1 MKTAD
6 SGNRT
11 TFHFCPDCGSDV
23 HYAIDG
29 KFDGLIA
36 IPLGAFDDPYFA
48 KPAFSVWESASTTG
62 SRFRRRR
69 ALGLKALS
77 YSARIVHHP
86 RRGGLAQI
94 WSDRQ
99 MLITRVRDARARVGL
114 STL

>member
-6 SGNRT
+6 SGNRI

-23 HYAIDG
+23 HYEIEG

-48 KPAFSVWESASTTG
+48 KPAFSVWEERKHDWLEI
-62 SRFRRRR
+62 SRRSR

-86 RRGGLAQI
+86 RRGGLAANRGAI
-94 WSDRQ
+94 GRC
-99 MLITRVRDARARVGL
+99 
-114 STL
+114 